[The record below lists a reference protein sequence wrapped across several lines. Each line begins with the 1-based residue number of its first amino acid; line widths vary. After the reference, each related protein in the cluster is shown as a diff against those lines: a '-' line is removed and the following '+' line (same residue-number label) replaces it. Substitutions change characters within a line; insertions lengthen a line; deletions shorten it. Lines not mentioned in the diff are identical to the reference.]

1 MPAAIAKPPSLIAIE
16 VYDGPSGPAY
26 VQLSDVLI
34 NGKFEM
40 RDCTPFQSASID
52 KSTYGKMQKIL
63 IAPGATL
70 DRDSDGALRYRVGA
84 AAALCVAPENIKYEH
99 DAAYSLSD
107 LAERAILTGT
117 MISSSAGAA
126 AGPAPLKKGV
136 KLVFLAAPNPELAEF
151 LRAQRAANI
160 DGWQNYLSKYP
171 AAAHTTDA
179 KLALALIYVGAGEA
193 SVSAY
198 DKSAARRT
206 PSYSDLK
213 DAKAQADKAKSV
225 YPDLPEI
232 AKLLGEIRGKLT
244 AITEQARVELAAY
257 QSAFRSHEAG
267 YVHLQ
272 KAKALSDAVTGIDP
286 AFPAGLSLLADLT
299 QAANQFDHALHTG
312 ESFVVAKQMDQ
323 ALEAI
328 APLRSF
334 AGEEPRIQTVID
346 AAYEYYLQLGKQFA
360 AAADWVSAVKQFEK
374 AVKTKDTP
382 EAQDSL
388 KEGQKQL
395 VIAADKAAA
404 AKALESSKAYE
415 DQKDFINAFEILDNL
430 PAAQQA
436 LVADDLAR
444 LKDGYIQAAN
454 KAVKDLQKAHLPIR
468 GLGDEIGIEKAYAY
482 LARIYDLSKEAT
494 YTDTMGILGDD
505 LSAYFVI
512 QAKRFLDKPSGSG
525 TELGWTYLEEA
536 LYYKPSNQDAHD
548 AKVAATPA
556 HAMHSKLSIRVQFR
570 DQTSLREST
579 GFIRQLEDAIITGLE
594 ASKVQVKAVRFGET
608 TGGVEPDFQLDGNVL
623 EHQITE
629 TPTVE
634 SQESKYLA
642 GTHDVPSDAWNKA
655 NRDYDA
661 ATRQL
666 QSDQSA
672 LQGAEAKGNKHD
684 IHEYRDK
691 IAADQKLASD
701 AQALAD
707 STPKTVTTDVLRS
720 YQYTKRTIDIRN
732 TIKLQFRIGDT
743 LSGQMGDAVIVEKQD
758 PRQVVLLEDVKPE
771 DTEGV
776 KMKGTTPNTTELQ
789 TALENAARDELNE
802 KVRLQVQELPQK
814 IYDSA
819 KSKEQEENV
828 EGAGEYY
835 LRFLSCTPEDGSTE
849 RRHAKE
855 FLDDKFNIKAAA
867 GIAP

>member
-1 MPAAIAKPPSLIAIE
+1 
-16 VYDGPSGPAY
+16 
-26 VQLSDVLI
+26 
-34 NGKFEM
+34 M

-52 KSTYGKMQKIL
+52 KSTYGKLQKVL
-63 IAPGATL
+63 MAPGAVL
-70 DRDSDGALRYRVGA
+70 DRDKDGALRYRVGGA
-84 AAALCVAPENIKYEH
+84 QALCVVPDNVKYEH

-107 LAERAILTGT
+107 LADRAILTGT
-117 MISSSAGAA
+117 MLSSSAGAA
-126 AGPAPLKKGV
+126 AGPAPLQRGV
-136 KLVFLAAPNPELAEF
+136 KLVFVAAPNPELAEF
-151 LRAQRAANI
+151 LRAQRSANV
-160 DGWQNYLSKYP
+160 DGWQGYLSKYP
-171 AAAHTTDA
+171 SATHTSDA
-179 KLALALIYVGAGEA
+179 KLALALIYFGTGEA
-193 SVSAY
+193 SVGAY
-198 DKSAARRT
+198 DRSAARRT

-213 DAKAQADKAKSV
+213 DAKAQAEKAKTV
-225 YPDLPEI
+225 YPDLPET
-232 AKLLGEIRGKLT
+232 AKLLGEVRSRLT
-244 AITEQARVELAAY
+244 AITVLARVELEAY
-257 QSAFRSHEAG
+257 QAAFRSHDAG
-267 YVHLQ
+267 YIHLQ
-272 KAKALSDAVTGIDP
+272 KAKMLSDEVTAIDP
-286 AFPAGLSLLADLT
+286 AFPAGLSLLTDLT
-299 QAANQFDHALHTG
+299 QAGNQFDHALHTA
-312 ESFVVAKQMDQ
+312 ESSVVSKQMDL
-323 ALEAI
+323 AVEAI
-328 APLRSF
+328 APLRPF
-334 AGEEPRIQTVID
+334 AAEEPRIQTVID
-346 AAYEYYLQLGKQFA
+346 AAYDYYLQLGKQFA
-360 AAADWVSAVKQFEK
+360 GAADWVSAVQQFEK
-374 AVKTKDTP
+374 AAKTKDTP
-382 EAQDSL
+382 DAQDAL

-395 VIAADKAAA
+395 LIAADKAAA

-415 DQKDFINAFEILDNL
+415 DQKDFINAFEVLDNL
-430 PAAQQA
+430 PAGQQS
-436 LVADDLAR
+436 LVADDIAR

-454 KAVKDLQKAHLPIR
+454 KAVKDLQKAHLPIH

-482 LARIYDLSKEAT
+482 LGRIFDLSKDDS

-548 AKVAATPA
+548 TKVAATPA

-594 ASKVQVKAVRFGET
+594 ASKVQVTAVRFGET

-642 GTHDVPSDAWNKA
+642 GTHDIPSDAWNKA

-691 IAADQKLASD
+691 IAEDQQLASD

-707 STPKTVTTDVLRS
+707 STPKTITTDVLRS
-720 YQYTKRTIDIRN
+720 YQYTRRTIDIKN

-743 LSGQMGDAVIVEKQD
+743 LSGQMGDAIIVEKQD

-789 TALENAARDELNE
+789 TALENAARDELND
-802 KVRLQVQELPQK
+802 KVRLEVQQLPLK
-814 IYDSA
+814 VYDSA
-819 KSKEQEENV
+819 KSKEQEENL

-835 LRFLSCTPEDGSTE
+835 LRYLHCTPEDGSAE

-867 GIAP
+867 GVAP